1 MKSLKLSGREDS
13 SSELGGLTVGDSLS
27 FFGGSNAEI
36 KIKGRQKNFEL
47 TATLV

>member
-36 KIKGRQKNFEL
+36 KISREAQKF
-47 TATLV
+47 